1 MSATNGTWLGPF
13 ELFPKGDVYS
23 VMLTFVLWLL
33 LFFLCWPLALVALLL
48 YPLIW
53 LLLLP
58 FRLVGIAVGGV
69 LRLVWEVVT
78 LPVTI
83 LKLLTGGNRRAA

>member
-1 MSATNGTWLGPF
+1 
-13 ELFPKGDVYS
+13 
-23 VMLTFVLWLL
+23 MLTFVLWLL